1 MIRYNRKYDF
11 LPIFLIFYIYSHL
24 GIVNWA
30 QVAEHYGKIFEE
42 NGGKI
47 HMDFNATSINANED
61 SSFPLRIKSANNEV
75 KFTKL
80 YSIIKNDLNM
90 FIQVLHG

>member
-1 MIRYNRKYDF
+1 
-11 LPIFLIFYIYSHL
+11 
-24 GIVNWA
+24 
-30 QVAEHYGKIFEE
+30 
-42 NGGKI
+42 
-47 HMDFNATSINANED
+47 MDFNATSINANED

>member
-1 MIRYNRKYDF
+1 MNRF
-11 LPIFLIFYIYSHL
+11 LYLTL

-47 HMDFNATSINANED
+47 HMDFNVTSIDANAD

-75 KFTKL
+75 LFTKL
-80 YSIIKNDLNM
+80 QSVI
-90 FIQVLHG
+90 

>member
-1 MIRYNRKYDF
+1 M
-11 LPIFLIFYIYSHL
+11 FLIVFADFPYSFIFTFYSHL
-24 GIVNWA
+24 GIVDWG

-47 HMDFNATSINANED
+47 HMDFNVTSIDANAD

-80 YSIIKNDLNM
+80 QSII
-90 FIQVLHG
+90 